1 MGVTVKGDPAG
12 VITRWKEGVKITQ
25 ADATYALERQRTR
38 ILDRTA
44 RGVDV
49 DGAPFK
55 PYSTKGPYY
64 YYPNGRVGTSK
75 FSDRQNRA
83 AASRLKR
90 KLARGSVVSD
100 GGVKLTRSGKGLRF
114 DSYAA
119 FKRWLG
125 RSVVDL
131 FGPRAPHMLQA
142 LVVKIGGAPV
152 TEGRIGIYGDEAAR
166 ASGHQYGTRNLPKR
180 RFLGASTEDLKLVVA
195 DILNRIK
202 ERLSKGSNG
211 QS

>member
-1 MGVTVKGDPAG
+1 MPVIIKGDPSG
-12 VITRWKEGVKITQ
+12 VVTRWKQDVRITQ
-25 ADATYALERQRTR
+25 ADATYALQRQRTR
-38 ILDRTA
+38 ILERTA

-49 DGAPFK
+49 DGTPFK

-64 YYPNGRVGTSK
+64 YYPNGRVGSSK
-75 FSDRQNRA
+75 FTDRQNRA

-90 KLARGSVVSD
+90 KLATGSVVAD

-114 DSYAA
+114 YSYAA

-142 LVVKIGGAPV
+142 LIVTITGSPA

-166 ASGHQYGTRNLPKR
+166 ASGHQYGTRKLPKR
-180 RFLGASTEDLKLVVA
+180 RFLGASAEDRRQVVA
-195 DILNRIK
+195 DILGRIK
-202 ERLSKGSNG
+202 ERLSK
-211 QS
+211 

>member
-1 MGVTVKGDPAG
+1 MAVTVKGDAG
-12 VITRWKEGVKITQ
+12 AVITRWKAGVRITQ
-25 ADATYALERQRTR
+25 ADATYALQRQRTR
-38 ILDRTA
+38 ILERTA

-49 DGAPFK
+49 DGSPFK

-90 KLARGSVVSD
+90 KLQRGSVVSD
-100 GGVKLTRSGKGLRF
+100 GGVKLTKSGKGLRF

-142 LVVKIGGAPV
+142 LVIRVTGSPV
-152 TEGRIGIYGDEAAR
+152 TEGRIGIYGAEASR
-166 ASGHQYGTRNLPKR
+166 ASGHQYGTKRLPQR
-180 RFLGASTEDLKLVVA
+180 RFLGASADDRKLVISDV
-195 DILNRIK
+195 LGRIK
-202 ERLSKGSNG
+202 ARLTKGSNG
-211 QS
+211 

>member
-1 MGVTVKGDPAG
+1 MAVTIKGDAAG
-12 VITRWKEGVKITQ
+12 VITRWKQGVKITQ

-38 ILDRTA
+38 ILERTA
-44 RGVDV
+44 RGVDYS
-49 DGAPFK
+49 GRPFA
-55 PYSTKGPYY
+55 PYSTNGPYY

-90 KLARGSVVSD
+90 KLVAKSGTNAA
-100 GGVKLTRSGKGLRF
+100 GGIRLTRSGKGIVF

-119 FKRWLG
+119 FKAWLG

-142 LVVKIGGAPV
+142 MLVKVGSGIV
-152 TEGRIGIYGDEAAR
+152 TEGRIGIYGQEADR
-166 ASGHQYGTRNLPKR
+166 ASGHQYGARRLPQRK
-180 RFLGASTEDLKLVVA
+180 FLGASVEDKEIVKA
-195 DILNRIK
+195 DILKRIAA
-202 ERLSKGSNG
+202 RLTKKT
-211 QS
+211 